1 MSCTISNI
9 LLIKKYQ
16 LIEYNKQTYPERGG
30 YTKSI
35 IDFWVARH
43 SEAVSDILTVEKDGS
58 LWTRI
63 LLKDGI
69 LL

>member
-1 MSCTISNI
+1 MYNFKHITYKEIP
-9 LLIKKYQ
+9 K

-43 SEAVSDILTVEKDGS
+43 SEAVSDILTV
-58 LWTRI
+58 WTRI